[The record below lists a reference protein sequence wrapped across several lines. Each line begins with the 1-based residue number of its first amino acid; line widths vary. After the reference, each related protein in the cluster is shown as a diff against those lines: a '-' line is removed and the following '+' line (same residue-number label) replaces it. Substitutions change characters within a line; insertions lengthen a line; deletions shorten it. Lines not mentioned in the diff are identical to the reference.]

1 MVPFV
6 NPVTTY
12 DVGVGGNEIRVSPT
26 DIKYPVIGMPPFDAG
41 TVQFK
46 VDCAFS
52 FDVAVNPVGA
62 LGTVDGVALSGAEYG
77 PGLLGFAFVAA
88 TLNL

>member
-1 MVPFV
+1 MPFV

-12 DVGVGGNEIRVSPT
+12 DVGVGGNEISVGPP
-26 DIKYPVIGMPPFDAG
+26 DIKYPVIGIPPYDAG
-41 TVQFK
+41 AVQFK

-62 LGTVDGVALSGAEYG
+62 LGTVDGVAVAIAEYG

-88 TLNL
+88 T